1 MRNNSF
7 PTVITE
13 NPYLLDE
20 LTYETECVLA
30 ILRTINDV
38 SDPHTKSYLV
48 DAAELIGTQL
58 LKKLEH
64 NARLEDGDCE

>member
-1 MRNNSF
+1 MRNNCL
-7 PTVITE
+7 PTAIAE
-13 NPYLLDE
+13 KPYLLDE

-48 DAAELIGTQL
+48 DASELICSRL
-58 LKKLEH
+58 FEKLQH
-64 NARLEDGDCE
+64 NERIENGDN

>member
-1 MRNNSF
+1 MRNNCL
-7 PTVITE
+7 PTAISE
-13 NPYLLDE
+13 KPYLLDE

-38 SDPHTKSYLV
+38 SDPHTKSHLV

>member
-1 MRNNSF
+1 MRNNFF

-48 DAAELIGTQL
+48 DAAELIGAQL

>member
-1 MRNNSF
+1 MRNNSG

-20 LTYETECVLA
+20 LTYETECMLA

-64 NARLEDGDCE
+64 NARLEDGDC

>member
-13 NPYLLDE
+13 NPYPLDE

>member
-1 MRNNSF
+1 MPGGISG
-7 PTVITE
+7 
-13 NPYLLDE
+13 
-20 LTYETECVLA
+20 

-38 SDPHTKSYLV
+38 SDPHTKSHLV
-48 DAAELIGTQL
+48 DSAELIGTQL

>member
-1 MRNNSF
+1 MRNNPF

-13 NPYLLDE
+13 KPYLLDE

-30 ILRTINDV
+30 ILRTINNV

-64 NARLEDGDCE
+64 NERLEDGD